1 METVNKSDKWKKG
14 IRTVNDNSYGRYW
27 PHKYTVMV
35 RSTHPAGAWVQ
46 VKVISL
52 QYFTKT
58 VCLYK
63 LSEEGDRKIPEVSS
77 VLHLAVTVF

>member
-1 METVNKSDKWKKG
+1 MHIIRSGDMALRNALCGGRRGGRRLRCAAPKTVVKG
-14 IRTVNDNSYGRYW
+14 
-27 PHKYTVMV
+27 
-35 RSTHPAGAWVQ
+35 
-46 VKVISL
+46 L